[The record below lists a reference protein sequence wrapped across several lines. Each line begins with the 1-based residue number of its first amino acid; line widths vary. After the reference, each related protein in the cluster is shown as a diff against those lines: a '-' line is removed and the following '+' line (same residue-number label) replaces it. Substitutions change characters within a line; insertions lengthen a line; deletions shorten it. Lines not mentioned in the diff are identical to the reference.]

1 MNFFKLT
8 AGIVIG
14 FLSIFFLWAY
24 FFKLA
29 QGFVMQGELKSKSTS
44 FIIQTNVDGSIKEIL
59 VKVGESVEVNQP
71 VALIDS
77 EEIETEIQVLN
88 QSLKTNIQNI
98 EELNTAKKSLQ
109 KQYNSISKRVA
120 SYKALIKDGYL
131 AEDQLLNLEN
141 KKFDVEYRIKVLE
154 SDIEVKKGENI
165 KTKEKIQFNE
175 NELKKYVIKANF
187 SGNVKKINVSNKG
200 NFVRTGDKIIELV
213 PTEDIVKNI
222 TARLNPMFS
231 DRVFTGDEVKVAF
244 SSQKT
249 DRNIETEYSG
259 IVDYV
264 SKDVIED
271 EKTKETYYEVIVNF
285 KEDTNIQ
292 DVKLIPL
299 GSVCEIYVSDESETF
314 FGYLFNPI
322 KNKLKHSFYETN

>member
-44 FIIQTNVDGSIKEIL
+44 FIIQSNVDGSIKEIL
-59 VKVGESVEVNQP
+59 VKVGESIEVNQP

-231 DRVFTGDEVKVAF
+231 DRVFTGDEVKVSF

>member
-231 DRVFTGDEVKVAF
+231 DRVFTGDEVKVSF

-264 SKDVIED
+264 SKDLIED
-271 EKTKETYYEVIVNF
+271 EKTK
-285 KEDTNIQ
+285 
-292 DVKLIPL
+292 
-299 GSVCEIYVSDESETF
+299 
-314 FGYLFNPI
+314 
-322 KNKLKHSFYETN
+322 

>member
-8 AGIVIG
+8 ASIVIG

-29 QGFVMQGELKSKSTS
+29 QGFVMQGELKSKSES

-59 VKVGESVEVNQP
+59 VKVGESIKVNQP

-98 EELNTAKKSLQ
+98 DELNTAKKSLE
-109 KQYNSISKRVA
+109 KQYNSISKRVE

-231 DRVFTGDEVKVAF
+231 DRVFAEDEVKVSF

-285 KEDTNIQ
+285 KEGTNIQ
-292 DVKLIPL
+292 DVKSIPL

>member
-271 EKTKETYYEVIVNF
+271 EKTKLCIRRKRNF
-285 KEDTNIQ
+285 FWLQ
-292 DVKLIPL
+292 
-299 GSVCEIYVSDESETF
+299 
-314 FGYLFNPI
+314 
-322 KNKLKHSFYETN
+322 

>member
-14 FLSIFFLWAY
+14 FLSIFFIWAY

-44 FIIQTNVDGSIKEIL
+44 FIIQSNVDGSIKEIL

>member
-14 FLSIFFLWAY
+14 FLSVFFLWAY

-29 QGFVMQGELKSKSTS
+29 QGFVMQGELKTKSQS

-59 VKVGESVEVNQP
+59 VKVGESIEVNQP
-71 VALIDS
+71 VAVIDS
-77 EEIETEIQVLN
+77 EELKTEIQVLN

-98 EELNTAKKSLQ
+98 EELNKAKKSLE
-109 KQYNSISKRVA
+109 KQYNSLSKRVE

-175 NELKKYVIKANF
+175 KELKKYFIKSNF

-231 DRVFTGDEVKVAF
+231 DRVFTGDEVKVSF

>member
-14 FLSIFFLWAY
+14 FLSVFFLWAY

-29 QGFVMQGELKSKSTS
+29 QGFVMQGELKSKSQS

-59 VKVGESVEVNQP
+59 VKVGESIEVNQP

-88 QSLKTNIQNI
+88 QSLKTNTQNI
-98 EELNTAKKSLQ
+98 DELNAAKKSLE
-109 KQYNSISKRVA
+109 KQYNSLSKRVE

-154 SDIEVKKGENI
+154 SDIEVKRGENI
-165 KTKEKIQFNE
+165 KTKEKLQFNE
-175 NELKKYVIKANF
+175 IELKKYVIKANF

-231 DRVFTGDEVKVAF
+231 DRVFAGDEVKVSF

-271 EKTKETYYEVIVNF
+271 EKTKETYYQVIVNF
-285 KEDTNIQ
+285 KEDTDIQ
-292 DVKLIPL
+292 DIKLIPL

>member
-14 FLSIFFLWAY
+14 FLSIFFIWAY

-165 KTKEKIQFNE
+165 KTKEKIQLNE

>member
-29 QGFVMQGELKSKSTS
+29 QGFVMQGELKSKSQS

-59 VKVGESVEVNQP
+59 VKVGESIEVNQP

-88 QSLKTNIQNI
+88 QSLKTNTQNI
-98 EELNTAKKSLQ
+98 DELNAAKKSLE
-109 KQYNSISKRVA
+109 KQYNSLSKRVE

-154 SDIEVKKGENI
+154 SDIEVKRGENI
-165 KTKEKIQFNE
+165 KIKEKLQFNE
-175 NELKKYVIKANF
+175 IELKKYVIKANF

-231 DRVFTGDEVKVAF
+231 DRVFAGDEVKVSF

-271 EKTKETYYEVIVNF
+271 EKTKETYYQVIVNF
-285 KEDTNIQ
+285 KEDTDIQ
-292 DVKLIPL
+292 DIKLIPL

>member
-1 MNFFKLT
+1 
-8 AGIVIG
+8 
-14 FLSIFFLWAY
+14 
-24 FFKLA
+24 
-29 QGFVMQGELKSKSTS
+29 MQGELKTKSES
-44 FIIQTNVDGSIKEIL
+44 FIIETNVDGSIKEIL
-59 VKVGESVEVNQP
+59 VKVGELVEEGQP
-71 VALIDS
+71 VAVIDS
-77 EEIETEIQVLN
+77 EELETEIEVLN
-88 QSLKTNIQNI
+88 QSLRTNTQNI
-98 EELNTAKKSLQ
+98 DELNTAKISLE
-109 KQYNSISKRVA
+109 KQYNSLSKRIK
-120 SYKALIKDGYL
+120 SYKSLIKEGYL

-175 NELKKYVIKANF
+175 KELKKYSIRSNF

-213 PTEDIVKNI
+213 PTEDVVKNI
-222 TARLNPMFS
+222 IAKLNPMFS
-231 DRVFTGDEVKVAF
+231 DRVFRGDEVKISF

-249 DRNIETEYSG
+249 DRNIETEFNG

-271 EKTKETYYEVIVNF
+271 EKTKETYYEVVINF
-285 KEDTNIQ
+285 QEDKKTK
-292 DVKLIPL
+292 DVKSIPL
-299 GSVCEIYVSDESETF
+299 GSVCEIYISDESETF

>member
-1 MNFFKLT
+1 M
-8 AGIVIG
+8 
-14 FLSIFFLWAY
+14 
-24 FFKLA
+24 
-29 QGFVMQGELKSKSTS
+29 
-44 FIIQTNVDGSIKEIL
+44 
-59 VKVGESVEVNQP
+59 
-71 VALIDS
+71 IDS

>member
-1 MNFFKLT
+1 M
-8 AGIVIG
+8 GI
-14 FLSIFFLWAY
+14 

-175 NELKKYVIKANF
+175 NELNKYVIKANF

-222 TARLNPMFS
+222 TAKLNPMFS

-314 FGYLFNPI
+314 LVTYLI
-322 KNKLKHSFYETN
+322 Q

>member
-14 FLSIFFLWAY
+14 FLSVFFLWAY

-29 QGFVMQGELKSKSTS
+29 QGFVMQGELKSKSAS

-59 VKVGESVEVNQP
+59 VKVGGSVEVNQP

-98 EELNTAKKSLQ
+98 EELNTAKKSLE

-231 DRVFTGDEVKVAF
+231 DRVFIGDEVKVSF

-292 DVKLIPL
+292 DIKLIPL

>member
-14 FLSIFFLWAY
+14 FLSVFFLWAY

-29 QGFVMQGELKSKSTS
+29 QGFVMQGELKSKSQS

-59 VKVGESVEVNQP
+59 VKVGESIEVNQP

-88 QSLKTNIQNI
+88 QSLKTNTQNI
-98 EELNTAKKSLQ
+98 DELNAAKKSLE
-109 KQYNSISKRVA
+109 KQYNSLSKRVE

-154 SDIEVKKGENI
+154 SDIEVKRGENI
-165 KTKEKIQFNE
+165 KIKEKLQFNE
-175 NELKKYVIKANF
+175 IELKKYVIKANF

-231 DRVFTGDEVKVAF
+231 DRVFAGDEVKVSF

-271 EKTKETYYEVIVNF
+271 EKTKETYYQVIVNF
-285 KEDTNIQ
+285 KEDTDIQ
-292 DVKLIPL
+292 DIKLIPL

>member
-14 FLSIFFLWAY
+14 FLSVFFLWAY

>member
-14 FLSIFFLWAY
+14 FLSVFFLWAY

-29 QGFVMQGELKSKSTS
+29 QGFVMQGELKSKSAS

-59 VKVGESVEVNQP
+59 VKVGESIEVNQP

-98 EELNTAKKSLQ
+98 EELNTAKKSLE

-231 DRVFTGDEVKVAF
+231 DRVFTGDEVKVSF

>member
-14 FLSIFFLWAY
+14 FLSVFFIWAY

>member
-14 FLSIFFLWAY
+14 FLSVFFLWAY

-29 QGFVMQGELKSKSTS
+29 QGFVMQGELKSKSAS
-44 FIIQTNVDGSIKEIL
+44 FIIQTNVDGAIKEIL
-59 VKVGESVEVNQP
+59 VKVGESIEVNQP

-231 DRVFTGDEVKVAF
+231 DRVFTGDEVKVSF